1 MTHMSKYMPIKKSL
15 SDSEQCKDYDE
26 DWSIISFPIN
36 KKPIRFLLS
45 IENDFRLNELY
56 IILMLVKCLAY
67 TT

>member
-1 MTHMSKYMPIKKSL
+1 MTHMPKYISIKKTL
-15 SDSEQCKDYDE
+15 FDREQCKDYDE

-45 IENDFRLNELY
+45 VENDFRLNELY
-56 IILMLVKCLAY
+56 KILMLVKCLAY

>member
-1 MTHMSKYMPIKKSL
+1 MTHIPKYMSIKKSL

-26 DWSIISFPIN
+26 DWSIISFLIN